1 MLPKTALFLT
11 AMLCISA
18 CTGSGSGGDDLT
30 STNATKKLT
39 ASSALVASCSGCH
52 SSKGKNIID
61 LKARASDEIKTSLQ
75 GYKSDSEGT
84 SVMHRIARGYSEQ
97 DIEAIA
103 AYFEGKVETTK

>member
-11 AMLCISA
+11 ALLCISA

-52 SSKGKNIID
+52 SSKGKYIID
-61 LKARASDEIKTSLQ
+61 LKARASDEIKTSLRR
-75 GYKSDSEGT
+75 YKSDSDGT
-84 SVMHRIARGYSEQ
+84 SVMHRIARGYSDQ

-103 AYFEGKVETTK
+103 AYFEGKAETMK